1 MGNPEVQSRYP
12 PRGLARVADIIVAG
26 AGMAGIA
33 AAHQLAVRAGVSRIV
48 LVDPRDPLSLTSSK
62 GTEAYRNYWPGPD
75 DTMARF
81 MDRSIDLLEELDRDS
96 RQAFELNRRGYVFLT
111 ADVAE
116 AERLS
121 TFAEATVDRH
131 AHAGPMAEF
140 VGEPRTIL
148 QRYPFI
154 TDRALAM
161 LHVRRAG
168 FMNASKLGQHL
179 LERSCARGL
188 EVIRDEVV
196 GLVVENGRLVAATLA
211 SGSCIDAR
219 VFVLAVGPLLPE
231 WTDRLNLDVPIFN
244 ELHGKISFEDE
255 DAVIPRDAPL
265 MIWNDAVDLGPLGM
279 FPPAVH
285 FRPRGA
291 QSILG
296 IWTYDTRI
304 ERPAFPP
311 VFAHDYGEIVMR
323 GLRVMIPGL
332 DKVRATRREVIVDGG
347 YYCKAPDN
355 RPLIGPTSID
365 GVFVL
370 GALSGYGIMAS
381 QAAADLLATYILDH
395 PRPDYAPAFHPAR
408 FQDPAYQRVL
418 ATLDARSGQL

>member
-1 MGNPEVQSRYP
+1 
-12 PRGLARVADIIVAG
+12 LARVADIIVAG

-48 LVDPRDPLSLTSSK
+48 LVDPRHPLSLTSSK

-116 AERLS
+116 AERL
-121 TFAEATVDRH
+121 H
-131 AHAGPMAEF
+131 AHAGLMTEF

-154 TDRALAM
+154 TDRVTAM

-285 FRPRGA
+285 FRPRDA

-311 VFAHDYGEIVMR
+311 VFAHDYGEVVMR
-323 GLRVMIPGL
+323 GLTVMIPGL
-332 DKVRATRREVIVDGG
+332 DKYVRRGVNVIVDGG

-395 PRPDYAPAFHPAR
+395 PSPDYAPAFHPAR

-418 ATLDARSGQL
+418 ATLDPRSGQL

>member
-1 MGNPEVQSRYP
+1 
-12 PRGLARVADIIVAG
+12 LARVADIIVAG

-33 AAHQLAVRAGVSRIV
+33 AAHQLAVRAGVSRVV

-96 RQAFELNRRGYVFLT
+96 RHAFELNRRGYVFLT
-111 ADVAE
+111 ADIAE

-121 TFAEATVDRH
+121 
-131 AHAGPMAEF
+131 AHAGPTTEF
-140 VGEPRTIL
+140 LGEPHTIL

-154 TDRALAM
+154 TDRVRAM

-168 FMNASKLGQHL
+168 FMNASKLGQLL
-179 LERSCARGL
+179 LERSCARGVEL
-188 EVIRDEVV
+188 IRDEVA
-196 GLVVENGRLVAATLA
+196 GLVVENGRFVAATLA
-211 SGSCIDAR
+211 SGSRIDAP
-219 VFVLAVGPLLPE
+219 VFVLAAGPMLPE
-231 WTDRLNLDVPIFN
+231 WTDRLDLDVPIVN
-244 ELHGKISFEDE
+244 ELHGKISFEDA

-265 MIWNDAVDLGPLGM
+265 MIWNDAVDLGALGI

-304 ERPAFPP
+304 ERPVFPP
-311 VFAHDYGEIVMR
+311 VFADDYGEIVMR
-323 GLRVMIPGL
+323 GLAVMIPGL
-332 DKVRATRREVIVDGG
+332 DTYVQRGVKVIVDGG

-381 QAAADLLATYILDH
+381 QAAADLVAAYILDR

>member
-1 MGNPEVQSRYP
+1 
-12 PRGLARVADIIVAG
+12 LARVADIIVAG

-33 AAHQLAVRAGVSRIV
+33 AAHHLAVRAGLSRIV
-48 LVDPRDPLSLTSSK
+48 LVDPHDPLSLTSSK

-121 TFAEATVDRH
+121 TFAKATVDRH
-131 AHAGPMAEF
+131 AHAGPTTEF
-140 VGEPRTIL
+140 VSEPRMIL

-154 TDRALAM
+154 TDRVRAM

-168 FMNASKLGQHL
+168 FMNAAKLGQYL
-179 LERSCARGL
+179 LERSCARGV
-188 EVIRDEVV
+188 EVIRDGVA
-196 GLVVENGRLVAATLA
+196 GLVVENGRLVGATLA
-211 SGSCIDAR
+211 SGSRIDAP
-219 VFVLAVGPLLPE
+219 VFVLSAGPLLPE
-231 WTDRLNLDVPIFN
+231 WTDRLDLDVPVVN
-244 ELHGKISFEDE
+244 ELHGKVSFEDA
-255 DAVIPRDAPL
+255 DGVIPRDAPL
-265 MIWNDAVDLGPLGM
+265 MIWNDAVDLGPLGL

-304 ERPAFPP
+304 ERPVFPP
-311 VFAHDYGEIVMR
+311 VFPHDYGEIVMR
-323 GLRVMIPGL
+323 GLAVMIPGL
-332 DKVRATRREVIVDGG
+332 DTYVQRGVTAIVDGG

-381 QAAADLLATYILDH
+381 QAAADLLATYILDQ
-395 PRPDYAPAFHPAR
+395 PGPDYAPAFHPAR

-418 ATLDARSGQL
+418 ATIDPRSGQL

>member
-1 MGNPEVQSRYP
+1 
-12 PRGLARVADIIVAG
+12 
-26 AGMAGIA
+26 MAGIA
-33 AAHQLAVRAGVSRIV
+33 AAHQLAVRAGVSRVV

-81 MDRSIDLLEELDRDS
+81 MDRSIDLLDELDRDS
-96 RQAFELNRRGYVFLT
+96 GQAFDLNRRGYVFLT
-111 ADVAE
+111 ADATE
-116 AERLS
+116 AERLC
-121 TFAEATVDRH
+121 T
-131 AHAGPMAEF
+131 HAGPTTEF
-140 VGEPRTIL
+140 VGDSRTIL
-148 QRYPFI
+148 ERYPFL
-154 TDRALAM
+154 TDRVRAM

-168 FMNASKLGQHL
+168 FMNASKLGQL
-179 LERSCARGL
+179 LLNRACACGVD
-188 EVIRDEVV
+188 VIRDEVT
-196 GLVVENGRLVAATLA
+196 GLVVEHGRLAGATLA
-211 SGSCIDAR
+211 SGSRIDAP
-219 VFVLAVGPLLPE
+219 VFVLAAGPLLPE
-231 WTDRLNLDVPIFN
+231 WTDRLDLDVPIVN
-244 ELHGKISFEDE
+244 ELHGKISFDDA
-255 DAVIPRDAPL
+255 DAVIPRNAPL

-279 FPPAVH
+279 FPPSVH

-311 VFAHDYGEIVMR
+311 VFADDYGEIVMR
-323 GLRVMIPGL
+323 GLAVMIPGL
-332 DKVRATRREVIVDGG
+332 DTYLQRGVKLIVDGG

-381 QAAADLLATYILDH
+381 QAAAELVATYILDR

-408 FQDPAYQRVL
+408 FKDPAYQRVL
-418 ATLDARSGQL
+418 ATLDSRSGQL

>member
-1 MGNPEVQSRYP
+1 M
-12 PRGLARVADIIVAG
+12 ARVADIIVAG

-33 AAHQLAVRAGVSRIV
+33 AAHQVAVRAGVSRVV
-48 LVDPRDPLSLTSSK
+48 LVDPREPLSLTSSK

-116 AERLS
+116 AERL
-121 TFAEATVDRH
+121 FG
-131 AHAGPMAEF
+131 HAGPTTDF

-154 TDRALAM
+154 TDRVRAL

-168 FMNASKLGQHL
+168 FMNASKLGQLL
-179 LERSCARGL
+179 LERACACGV
-188 EVIRDEVV
+188 EVIRDEVA

-211 SGSCIDAR
+211 SGSRIDAP
-219 VFVLAVGPLLPE
+219 VFVLAAGPLLPE
-231 WTDRLNLDVPIFN
+231 WTDKIDLDIPIVN
-244 ELHGKISFEDE
+244 ELHGKISFEDA
-255 DAVIPRDAPL
+255 DGVIPRDAPL
-265 MIWNDAVDLGPLGM
+265 MIWNDAVDLGPLGTL
-279 FPPAVH
+279 PPAVH

-304 ERPAFPP
+304 ERSVFPP
-311 VFAHDYGEIVMR
+311 RFPHDYGEIVMR
-323 GLRVMIPGL
+323 GLAVMIPRLEMYVQRGVKL
-332 DKVRATRREVIVDGG
+332 IVDGG

-381 QAAADLLATYILDH
+381 QAAAELLATYVLDR
-395 PRPDYAPAFHPAR
+395 PRPDYAYAFHPAR

-418 ATLDARSGQL
+418 ATLDSRSGQL

>member
-1 MGNPEVQSRYP
+1 
-12 PRGLARVADIIVAG
+12 
-26 AGMAGIA
+26 MAGIA
-33 AAHQLAVRAGVSRIV
+33 AAHHLAVRAGLSRIL

-116 AERLS
+116 AERL
-121 TFAEATVDRH
+121 H
-131 AHAGPMAEF
+131 AHAGPTAEF

-154 TDRALAM
+154 TDRARAM

-168 FMNASKLGQHL
+168 FVNASKLGQHL
-179 LERSCARGL
+179 LELSCARGI
-188 EVIRDEVV
+188 EVIRDEVA
-196 GLVVENGRLVAATLA
+196 GLIVENGRFVAATLA
-211 SGSCIDAR
+211 SGSRIDAR
-219 VFVLAVGPLLPE
+219 VFVLAAGPLLAE
-231 WTDRLNLDVPIFN
+231 WTDRLNLDVPVVN
-244 ELHGKISFEDE
+244 ELHGKISFEDA

-304 ERPAFPP
+304 ERPTFPP
-311 VFAHDYGEIVMR
+311 VFPHDYGEIVMR
-323 GLRVMIPGL
+323 VLAVMIPGL
-332 DKVRATRREVIVDGG
+332 DKYVQRGMKVIVDGG
-347 YYCKAPDN
+347 YYCKVPDN

-381 QAAADLLATYILDH
+381 QAAADLLATYILDQ

-418 ATLDARSGQL
+418 ATLDSRSGQL

>member
-1 MGNPEVQSRYP
+1 MV
-12 PRGLARVADIIVAG
+12 
-26 AGMAGIA
+26 GIA

-48 LVDPRDPLSLTSSK
+48 LVDPREPLSLTSSK

-75 DTMARF
+75 DAMARF

-96 RQAFELNRRGYVFLT
+96 RQVFELNRRGYVFLT
-111 ADVAE
+111 ADHAE

-131 AHAGPMAEF
+131 AHAAPTTEF
-140 VGEPRTIL
+140 VGEPRAIL
-148 QRYPFI
+148 HRYPFI
-154 TDRALAM
+154 TDRVRAM

-168 FMNASKLGQHL
+168 FMNAAKLGQHL
-179 LERSCARGL
+179 FERACASGIEL
-188 EVIRDEVV
+188 IRDEVSS
-196 GLVVENGRLVAATLA
+196 LVIENGRFVAATLA
-211 SGSCIDAR
+211 SGSRIDAR
-219 VFVLAVGPLLPE
+219 AFVLAVGPLLPE
-231 WTDRLNLDVPIFN
+231 WSDRLDLNVPIFN
-244 ELHGKISFEDE
+244 ELHGKISFEDD
-255 DAVIPRDAPL
+255 DAVIARDAPV

-291 QSILG
+291 HSILG

-304 ERPAFPP
+304 ERPTFPP
-311 VFAHDYGEIVMR
+311 VFARDYGEIVMR
-323 GLRVMIPGL
+323 GLAVMIPRL
-332 DKVRATRREVIVDGG
+332 DNYVLRGVKVIVDGG
-347 YYCKAPDN
+347 YYCKTPDN
-355 RPLIGPTSID
+355 RPLIGPTSIE

-370 GALSGYGIMAS
+370 GALSGYGIMGS

-395 PRPDYAPAFHPAR
+395 PRPDYAPAFHPGR

-418 ATLDARSGQL
+418 ATLDSKSGQL

>member
-1 MGNPEVQSRYP
+1 
-12 PRGLARVADIIVAG
+12 
-26 AGMAGIA
+26 MAGIA

-96 RQAFELNRRGYVFLT
+96 RHAFELNRRGYVFLT
-111 ADVAE
+111 ADVVE
-116 AERLS
+116 ADRLL
-121 TFAEATVDRH
+121 
-131 AHAGPMAEF
+131 AHAGPTTEF
-140 VGEPRTIL
+140 VSDTRTIL

-154 TDRALAM
+154 TDRVRAM

-168 FMNASKLGQHL
+168 FMSASKLGQHL
-179 LERSCARGL
+179 LERSCARGVQ
-188 EVIRDEVV
+188 VIRDEVTD
-196 GLVVENGRLVAATLA
+196 LVVENGRLAAATLA
-211 SGSCIDAR
+211 SGSRIDAP
-219 VFVLAVGPLLPE
+219 VFVLAAGPLLPE
-231 WTDRLNLDVPIFN
+231 WTDRLDLDVPIVN
-244 ELHGKISFEDE
+244 ELHGKISFEDD

-265 MIWNDAVDLGPLGM
+265 MIWNDAVDLSPLGT

-285 FRPRGA
+285 FRPHGA
-291 QSILG
+291 HSILG

-311 VFAHDYGEIVMR
+311 VFANDYGEIVMR
-323 GLRVMIPGL
+323 GLAVMIPGL
-332 DKVRATRREVIVDGG
+332 DTYVQRRVKVIVDGG

-370 GALSGYGIMAS
+370 GALSGYGIMGS
-381 QAAADLLATYILDH
+381 QGAADLLATYILDH

-418 ATLDARSGQL
+418 ATLDSKSGQL

>member
-1 MGNPEVQSRYP
+1 M
-12 PRGLARVADIIVAG
+12 ARVADIIIAG
-26 AGMAGIA
+26 AGMAGVA
-33 AAHQLAVRAGVSRIV
+33 AAHQFAVRAGVSRIV

-111 ADVAE
+111 ADAAE

-121 TFAEATVDRH
+121 AFAKAT
-131 AHAGPMAEF
+131 AEF

-154 TDRALAM
+154 TDRVRAM

-168 FMNASKLGQHL
+168 FMNAAKLGQHL
-179 LERSCARGL
+179 LDRSCARGV
-188 EVIRDEVV
+188 EVIRDEVTDV
-196 GLVVENGRLVAATLA
+196 VVENGRLVAATLA
-211 SGSCIDAR
+211 SGSRIDAP
-219 VFVLAVGPLLPE
+219 VFVLAAGPLLPE
-231 WTDRLNLDVPIFN
+231 WTDRLNLDVPIVN
-244 ELHGKISFEDE
+244 ELHGKISFEDD

-265 MIWNDAVDLGPLGM
+265 MIWNDAVDLGPLGT

-323 GLRVMIPGL
+323 GLAVMIPKL
-332 DKVRATRREVIVDGG
+332 DTYVRRGVTAIVDGG

-370 GALSGYGIMAS
+370 GALSGYGIMGS
-381 QAAADLLATYILDH
+381 QAAADLLATYILDR
-395 PRPDYAPAFHPAR
+395 PRPDYAPAFHPGR
-408 FQDPAYQRVL
+408 FRDPAYQRVL
-418 ATLDARSGQL
+418 ATLDPRSGQL

>member
-1 MGNPEVQSRYP
+1 
-12 PRGLARVADIIVAG
+12 
-26 AGMAGIA
+26 MAGIA
-33 AAHQLAVRAGVSRIV
+33 AAHQLSVRANISRIV

-81 MDRSIDLLEELDRDS
+81 MDRSIDLLEELDRGS
-96 RQAFELNRRGYVFLT
+96 HQAFELNRRGYVFLT
-111 ADVAE
+111 ADVSE
-116 AERLS
+116 AERLN
-121 TFAEATVDRH
+121 T
-131 AHAGPMAEF
+131 HAGPTTEF
-140 VGEPRTIL
+140 VGDPRTIL
-148 QRYPFI
+148 QHYPFI
-154 TDRALAM
+154 TDRVRAM

-168 FMNASKLGQHL
+168 FMSASKLGQHL
-179 LERSCARGL
+179 LERSCARGV
-188 EVIRDEVV
+188 EVIRDEVKGV
-196 GLVVENGRLVAATLA
+196 VVENGRFVAATLA
-211 SGSCIDAR
+211 SGSRVDAP
-219 VFVLAVGPLLPE
+219 VFVLAAGPLLPE
-231 WTDRLNLDVPIFN
+231 WTDRLALDVSIVN
-244 ELHGKISFEDE
+244 ELHGKISFEDD
-255 DAVIPRDAPL
+255 DAVISREAPL
-265 MIWNDAVDLGPLGM
+265 MIWNDPVDLGAFGT

-311 VFAHDYGEIVMR
+311 VFADDYGEIVMR
-323 GLRVMIPGL
+323 GLAVMIPRL
-332 DKVRATRREVIVDGG
+332 DKYVQRGVKAIVDGG

-370 GALSGYGIMAS
+370 GALSGYGIMGS

-395 PRPDYAPAFHPAR
+395 QRPHYAAAFHPAR

-418 ATLDARSGQL
+418 ATLDSRSGQL

>member
-1 MGNPEVQSRYP
+1 
-12 PRGLARVADIIVAG
+12 LARVADIVVAG

-33 AAHQLAVRAGVSRIV
+33 TAYQLAVRAGISRVV
-48 LVDPRDPLSLTSSK
+48 LVDPREPLSLTSSK
-62 GTEAYRNYWPGPD
+62 GTEAYRNYWPGPE

-81 MDRSIDLLEELDRDS
+81 MDRSIDLLDELDRDS
-96 RQAFELNRRGYVFLT
+96 GQAFELNRRGYVFLT

-131 AHAGPMAEF
+131 AHAGPTTEF
-140 VGEPRTIL
+140 VSEPRTIL

-154 TDRALAM
+154 TDRVRAM

-179 LERSCARGL
+179 LERSCARGI
-188 EVIRDEVV
+188 EVIRDEVA
-196 GLVVENGRLVAATLA
+196 GLVVQNGRLVAATLA
-211 SGSCIDAR
+211 SGSRIDAR
-219 VFVLAVGPLLPE
+219 VFVLAAGPLLSE
-231 WTDRLNLDVPIFN
+231 WTDRLDLDIPIFN
-244 ELHGKISFEDE
+244 ELHGKISFEDD

-265 MIWNDAVDLGPLGM
+265 MIWNDAVDLGPLGT

-311 VFAHDYGEIVMR
+311 VFAHDYADIVMR
-323 GLRVMIPGL
+323 GLAVMIPAL
-332 DKVRATRREVIVDGG
+332 DAYVQSGARVIVDGG

-355 RPLIGPTSID
+355 RPLIGPTSIE

-381 QAAADLLATYILDH
+381 QAAAELLATYILDR
-395 PRPDYAPAFHPAR
+395 PRADYAPAFHPAR
-408 FQDPAYQRVL
+408 FKDPAYQRVL
-418 ATLDARSGQL
+418 ATLDSRSGQL